1 MKRYVMSAVRGI
13 IITSRATGISL
24 KFLKGRLSGI
34 AGVSQ
39 GKLHA
44 IVSAA
49 MLTYFFYG
57 RRYATNERGARHC
70 QSAEQAT
77 CQRSLCNV

>member
-1 MKRYVMSAVRGI
+1 MKRYVVSAVRGI
-13 IITSRATGISL
+13 IITSRATGIFL

-44 IVSAA
+44 IVISGHAY
-49 MLTYFFYG
+49 LFLL
-57 RRYATNERGARHC
+57 RPYATNQCRARRS

-77 CQRSLCNV
+77 CQRSVCNV